1 MLRLSRTSKI
11 ILIILVTFILIFM
24 YVPLLVLI
32 LNSFNQSNISSWP
45 IETFSFTWWEFAA
58 TYQPIRTA
66 LLNSIIVAT
75 GSTIIAAILGTLV
88 AFALK
93 GYEFFG
99 KGTVNLLVVLP
110 IFFGKGTVNL
120 LVVLPI
126 ALPGVVTG
134 VAFSNTYNNF
144 LSPAGFNIGYFGMIV
159 AHATFCIVMVFNNVF
174 ARLKRMNP
182 SLQEASADLGAGL
195 WQTFRLV
202 TFPQFRTAFVAGAL
216 LAFALSF
223 DEVVVTIFTA
233 PPGVDTLPLWI
244 LKEMSRPNQAS
255 VVNVVATV
263 VILISLIPVF
273 ISQRLTRAQDEGK

>member
-1 MLRLSRTSKI
+1 MLRLSALSRG
-11 ILIILVTFILIFM
+11 ILIALVGLILIFM
-24 YVPLLVLI
+24 YVPLLVLV
-32 LNSFNQSNISSWP
+32 LNSFNESNISSWP
-45 IETFSFTWWEFAA
+45 IQGFSFKWWEFAS
-58 TYQPIRTA
+58 TYEPIRTA
-66 LLNSIIVAT
+66 LLNSLIVAT
-75 GSTIIAAILGTLV
+75 GSMIIASILGTLV

-93 GYEFFG
+93 GFD
-99 KGTVNLLVVLP
+99 
-110 IFFGKGTVNL
+110 FFGKGTVNL

-134 VAFSNTYNNF
+134 VAFSNTYNTF

-202 TFPQFRTAFVAGAL
+202 TFPQFRTSFVAGAL

-255 VVNVVATV
+255 AVNVVATV
-263 VILISLIPVF
+263 VILISLIPVY
-273 ISQRLTRAQDEGK
+273 ISQRLSRAQDEVK

>member
-1 MLRLSRTSKI
+1 MLRLSRATRFVLIAIFAI
-11 ILIILVTFILIFM
+11 ILLFM
-24 YVPLLVLI
+24 YVPLFVLI
-32 LNSFNQSNISSWP
+32 LNSFNQSQISSWP
-45 IETFSFTWWEFAA
+45 IENYSLKWWDFARD
-58 TYQPIRTA
+58 YEPIRTA
-66 LLNSIIVAT
+66 LLNSVLVAT
-75 GSTIIAAILGTLV
+75 GAMIIASILGTLV

-93 GYEFFG
+93 GFEFFG
-99 KGTVNLLVVLP
+99 R
-110 IFFGKGTVNL
+110 GTVNL

-134 VAFSNTYNNF
+134 VAFSNTYSNF
-144 LSPAGFNIGYFGMIV
+144 LTPAGFNIGYFGMIV

-202 TFPQFRTAFVAGAL
+202 TFPQFRTSFVAGAL

-244 LKEMSRPNQAS
+244 LKEMARPNQAS

-263 VILISLIPVF
+263 VILLSLIPVYV
-273 ISQRLTRAQDEGK
+273 SQRLSRAQEEDR

>member
-1 MLRLSRTSKI
+1 MLRLSLTSRV
-11 ILIILVTFILIFM
+11 ILIGLVSLILIFM
-24 YVPLLVLI
+24 YVPLLVLV

-45 IETFSFTWWEFAA
+45 IQTFSIKWWEFAS
-58 TYQPIRTA
+58 TYEPIRTA
-66 LLNSIIVAT
+66 LLNSLIVAT
-75 GSTIIAAILGTLV
+75 GSMIIASILGTLV

-93 GYEFFG
+93 GFD
-99 KGTVNLLVVLP
+99 
-110 IFFGKGTVNL
+110 FFGKGTVNL

-134 VAFSNTYNNF
+134 VAFSNTYNTF

-263 VILISLIPVF
+263 VILISLIPVY
-273 ISQRLTRAQDEGK
+273 ISQRLSRAQDGGNNHRSSCNY

>member
-1 MLRLSRTSKI
+1 MLQLSRFTRFS
-11 ILIILVTFILIFM
+11 LIGVVIFILIFM
-24 YVPLLVLI
+24 YTALLIVV
-32 LNSFNQSNISSWP
+32 LNSFNQAQISSWP
-45 IETFSFTWWEFAA
+45 IDTYSLKWWEFAA

-66 LLNSIIVAT
+66 LLNSVIVAT
-75 GSTIIAAILGTLV
+75 GAMVIALLLGTMV

-93 GYEFFG
+93 GFDFFG
-99 KGTVNLLVVLP
+99 RGT
-110 IFFGKGTVNL
+110 INL

-134 VAFSNTYNNF
+134 VAFSNTYNTF
-144 LSPAGFNIGYFGMIV
+144 LSPLGINLGYFGMIV

-202 TFPQFRTAFVAGAL
+202 TFPQFRTSFMAGAL

-244 LKEMSRPNQAS
+244 LKEMARPNQGS
-255 VVNVVATV
+255 VVNVVATT
-263 VILISLIPVF
+263 VILLSLIPVYA
-273 ISQRLTRAQDEGK
+273 SQRLTRAQENEG

>member
-1 MLRLSRTSKI
+1 MLRLSALSRG
-11 ILIILVTFILIFM
+11 ILIALVGFILIFM
-24 YVPLLVLI
+24 YVPLLVLV
-32 LNSFNQSNISSWP
+32 LNSFNESNISSWP
-45 IETFSFTWWEFAA
+45 IQGFSFKWWEFAS
-58 TYQPIRTA
+58 TYEPIRTA
-66 LLNSIIVAT
+66 LLNSLIVAT
-75 GSTIIAAILGTLV
+75 GSMIIASILGTLV

-93 GYEFFG
+93 GFD
-99 KGTVNLLVVLP
+99 
-110 IFFGKGTVNL
+110 FFGKGTVNL

-134 VAFSNTYNNF
+134 VAFSNTYNTF

-202 TFPQFRTAFVAGAL
+202 TFPQFRTSFVAGAL

-255 VVNVVATV
+255 AVNVVATV
-263 VILISLIPVF
+263 VILISLIPVY
-273 ISQRLTRAQDEGK
+273 ISQRLSRAQDELR

>member
-1 MLRLSRTSKI
+1 MLRLSRLSKI
-11 ILIILVTFILIFM
+11 SLMIIVISLLAFM
-24 YVPLLVLI
+24 YLPLLVVI
-32 LNSFNQSNISSWP
+32 LNSFNQAQISSWP
-45 IETFSFTWWEFAA
+45 IDGYSFKWWQFAA
-58 TYQPIRTA
+58 SYQPIRSA
-66 LLNSIIVAT
+66 LLNSVLVAT
-75 GSTIIAAILGTLV
+75 GAMIIASVLGTLV

-93 GYEFFG
+93 GFDFFG
-99 KGTVNLLVVLP
+99 KGT
-110 IFFGKGTVNL
+110 INL

-144 LSPAGFNIGYFGMIV
+144 LSPVGFNIGYFGMIV

-202 TFPQFRTAFVAGAL
+202 TFPQFRTSFMAGAL

-244 LKEMSRPNQAS
+244 LKEMARPNQGS

-263 VILISLIPVF
+263 VILLSLVPVYV
-273 ISQRLTRAQDEGK
+273 SQRLTRAQEENR

>member
-1 MLRLSRTSKI
+1 MAI
-11 ILIILVTFILIFM
+11 VGFVLIFM

-32 LNSFNQSNISSWP
+32 LNSFNESNISSWP
-45 IETFSFTWWEFAA
+45 IATFSVQWWEFAA

-66 LLNSIIVAT
+66 LLNSIIVAA
-75 GSTIIAAILGTLV
+75 GSTIIAAFLGTLV

-93 GYEFFG
+93 GFD
-99 KGTVNLLVVLP
+99 
-110 IFFGKGTVNL
+110 FFGKGTVNL

-134 VAFSNTYNNF
+134 VAFSNTYNSF

-244 LKEMSRPNQAS
+244 LKEMSRPNNAS
-255 VVNVVATV
+255 VVNVVATL
-263 VILISLIPVF
+263 VILISLIPVY
-273 ISQRLTRAQDEGK
+273 ISQRLARAQEEGK

>member
-1 MLRLSRTSKI
+1 MLRLSALSRG
-11 ILIILVTFILIFM
+11 ILISLVGIILIFM
-24 YVPLLVLI
+24 YVPLLVLV
-32 LNSFNQSNISSWP
+32 LNSFNESNISSWP
-45 IETFSFTWWEFAA
+45 LQGFSLKWWEFAA
-58 TYQPIRTA
+58 TYEPIRAA
-66 LLNSIIVAT
+66 LLNSLIVAT
-75 GSTIIAAILGTLV
+75 GSMIIASILGTLV

-93 GYEFFG
+93 GFD
-99 KGTVNLLVVLP
+99 
-110 IFFGKGTVNL
+110 FFGKGTVNL

-134 VAFSNTYNNF
+134 VAFSNTYNTF

-202 TFPQFRTAFVAGAL
+202 TFPQFRTSFVAGAL

-255 VVNVVATV
+255 AVNVVATV
-263 VILISLIPVF
+263 VILISLIPVY
-273 ISQRLTRAQDEGK
+273 ISQRLSRAQDELR

>member
-1 MLRLSRTSKI
+1 MLRLSALSRG
-11 ILIILVTFILIFM
+11 ILIVLVGFILIFM
-24 YVPLLVLI
+24 YVPLLVLV

-45 IETFSFTWWEFAA
+45 IQGFSFKWWEFAA
-58 TYQPIRTA
+58 TYEPIRTA
-66 LLNSIIVAT
+66 LLNSLIVAT
-75 GSTIIAAILGTLV
+75 GSMIIASILGTLV

-93 GYEFFG
+93 GFD
-99 KGTVNLLVVLP
+99 
-110 IFFGKGTVNL
+110 FFGKGTVNL

-134 VAFSNTYNNF
+134 VAFSNTYNTF

-202 TFPQFRTAFVAGAL
+202 TFPQFRTSFVAGAL

-255 VVNVVATV
+255 AVNVVATV
-263 VILISLIPVF
+263 VILISLIPVY
-273 ISQRLTRAQDEGK
+273 ISQRLSRAQDEVR

>member
-1 MLRLSRTSKI
+1 MLRLSLTSRA
-11 ILIILVTFILIFM
+11 ILIGLVSLILVFM
-24 YVPLLVLI
+24 YVPLLVLV

-45 IETFSFTWWEFAA
+45 IQGFSFKWWEFAS
-58 TYQPIRTA
+58 TYEPIRTA
-66 LLNSIIVAT
+66 LLNSLIVAT
-75 GSTIIAAILGTLV
+75 GSMIIASILGTLV

-93 GYEFFG
+93 GFD
-99 KGTVNLLVVLP
+99 
-110 IFFGKGTVNL
+110 FFGKGTVNL

-134 VAFSNTYNNF
+134 VAFSNTYNTF

-263 VILISLIPVF
+263 VILISLIPVY
-273 ISQRLTRAQDEGK
+273 ISQRLSRAQDEVK

>member
-1 MLRLSRTSKI
+1 MLRLSALSRG
-11 ILIILVTFILIFM
+11 ILIALVGFILIFM
-24 YVPLLVLI
+24 YVPLLVLV

-45 IETFSFTWWEFAA
+45 IQGFSFKWWEFAA
-58 TYQPIRTA
+58 TYEPIRTA
-66 LLNSIIVAT
+66 LLNSLIVAT
-75 GSTIIAAILGTLV
+75 GSMIIASILGTLV

-93 GYEFFG
+93 GFD
-99 KGTVNLLVVLP
+99 
-110 IFFGKGTVNL
+110 FFGKGTVNL

-134 VAFSNTYNNF
+134 VAFSNTYNTF

-202 TFPQFRTAFVAGAL
+202 TFPQFRTSFVAGAL

-255 VVNVVATV
+255 AVNVVATV
-263 VILISLIPVF
+263 VILISLIPVY
-273 ISQRLTRAQDEGK
+273 ISQRLSRAQDEVK